1 MNGAQFV
8 RMDGGAGGVGGRG
21 EQHPPCLRSPMG
33 AHLFGAELKAFR
45 SRGGDQHGAPLGG
58 ADKVTVAGVA
68 GVGHQHF
75 ITGFDQGQAGQL
87 QRRRCAS
94 SDHDATRRHVH
105 AKAAGIPGADALAQI
120 AKAQSPA
127 AVLVAS
133 HAFGKEVAA
142 RIAVALESGIIT
154 DAVDVDASAVATQL
168 VFGGSTTVHSAVNH
182 GTPVITVRPNSVE
195 ADFTASS
202 PAISTESV
210 TIGDAAKKATISSS
224 QPPVKGGR
232 PELTEANIVVSG
244 GRGTDGNFAAVEGF
258 ADSLGAAVGASR
270 AATDAG
276 WYPHSHQV
284 GQTGKTVSPALY
296 VACGISGAIQ
306 HRAGM
311 QTSKTIV
318 VVNKDPEAPLFEIAD
333 FGVVGDLFNVLP
345 AATEGVKARKA

>member
-1 MNGAQFV
+1 MSTVLILADFSGDKATKTTAELATAAARIGEV
-8 RMDGGAGGVGGRG
+8 TAVVLAAPGAGAGLAATVNQGPIAKVLVV
-21 EQHPPCLRSPMG
+21 ESADFA
-33 AHLFGAELKAFR
+33 AH
-45 SRGGDQHGAPLGG
+45 
-58 ADKVTVAGVA
+58 GVA
-68 GVGHQHF
+68 
-75 ITGFDQGQAGQL
+75 
-87 QRRRCAS
+87 AS
-94 SDHDATRRHVH
+94 
-105 AKAAGIPGADALAQI
+105 ADALAQI
-120 AKAQSPA
+120 AKAQSSA
-127 AVLVAS
+127 ALLIAS

-142 RIAVALESGIIT
+142 RVAVSLESGIIT
-154 DAVDVDASAVATQL
+154 DAVDIDSSATATQL
-168 VFGGSTTVHSAVNH
+168 VFGGSTTVHSVVSH
-182 GTPVITVRPNSVE
+182 GVPVITIRPNSIS
-195 ADFTASS
+195 ADFTAST
-202 PAISTESV
+202 PAVSNESV
-210 TIGDAAKKATISSS
+210 TISDAAKKATISSS

-258 ADSLGAAVGASR
+258 ADSIGAAVGASR

>member
-1 MNGAQFV
+1 MSTVLILADFSGDKATKTTAELATAAARIGEV
-8 RMDGGAGGVGGRG
+8 TAVVLAAPGAGAGLAATVNQGPIAKVLVV
-21 EQHPPCLRSPMG
+21 ES
-33 AHLFGAELKAFR
+33 
-45 SRGGDQHGAPLGG
+45 
-58 ADKVTVAGVA
+58 ADFASHGVA
-68 GVGHQHF
+68 
-75 ITGFDQGQAGQL
+75 
-87 QRRRCAS
+87 AS
-94 SDHDATRRHVH
+94 
-105 AKAAGIPGADALAQI
+105 ADALAQI
-120 AKAQSPA
+120 AKSQSPA
-127 AVLVAS
+127 VLLIAS

-142 RIAVALESGIIT
+142 RVAVALESGIIT
-154 DAVDVDASAVATQL
+154 DAVDIDSSATATQL
-168 VFGGSTTVHSAVNH
+168 VFGGSTTVHSVVSH
-182 GTPVITVRPNSVE
+182 GVPVITIRPNSIS
-195 ADFTASS
+195 ADFTAST
-202 PAISTESV
+202 PAVSHESV
-210 TIGDAAKKATISSS
+210 TISDVAKKATISSS

-258 ADSLGAAVGASR
+258 ADSMGAAVGASR

-318 VVNKDPEAPLFEIAD
+318 VVNKDPEAPIFEIAD